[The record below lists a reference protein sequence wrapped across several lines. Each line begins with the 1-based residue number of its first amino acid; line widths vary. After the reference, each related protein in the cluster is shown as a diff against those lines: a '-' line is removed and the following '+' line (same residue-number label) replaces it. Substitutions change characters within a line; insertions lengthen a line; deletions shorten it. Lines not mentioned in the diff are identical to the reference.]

1 MHPTGRLLTSLQSLQ
16 ITACI
21 PVHRGKKEMKDSWKQ
36 VKNVWNAELTKRLP
50 VILLIKA
57 KCFKEG
63 RTEKGQTAGRMRGS
77 KLEGD
82 RK

>member
-1 MHPTGRLLTSLQSLQ
+1 
-16 ITACI
+16 
-21 PVHRGKKEMKDSWKQ
+21 MKVGWTQ

-63 RTEKGQTAGRMRGS
+63 RTEKGQTAGRMKGS
-77 KLEGD
+77 ELEGD